1 MTTQQFPRHDNPV
14 PLRRTPGT
22 AITDDALNNRAR
34 DNNTAR
40 LVRRTDST
48 TGRTEIVAWFAL
60 AFGVIN
66 FGILAYWSWKII
78 ATAAAIREALQ
89 GLGQ

>member
-1 MTTQQFPRHDNPV
+1 MTTQQFPRYDDPV
-14 PLRRTPGT
+14 PLRRTPGA
-22 AITDDALNNRAR
+22 AITDERLNNRAR

-40 LVRRTDST
+40 LVRRTYST
-48 TGRTEIVAWFAL
+48 AGRTEIVAWLAL

-78 ATAAAIREALQ
+78 ATAAAIRDALQ
-89 GLGQ
+89 GFGK